1 MNALANISQRDS
13 NSASQFAAFFS
24 LSQTQR
30 RLAHRYKRWA
40 LEDKAEGFME
50 LYAHHKAESNRLWQ
64 SAKWNLQA
72 ARRAAQ

>member
-1 MNALANISQRDS
+1 MNAPASITQRDI
-13 NSASQFAAFFS
+13 NASYQSAAFFS

-40 LEDKAEGFME
+40 LEDAADGFE
-50 LYAHHKAESNRLWQ
+50 EFYRKHRAESDRLWQ